1 MANLTGLNEP
11 QRAAVSVLSG
21 PLLVLAGAGTGKTRV
36 ITYRM
41 ANLIAHGVRAER
53 ILSVTFTNKAAKEMR
68 ERVMKLLGGGRGM
81 PRPVVSTFHAWC
93 VRVLR
98 EEITALGYPKEF
110 VIYDRGDQESAA
122 RTALRDIRIA
132 DTAMKPSDLLNR
144 ISRWKM
150 MGISENEAS
159 SHVEADFDFLASMAY
174 RRYQKQLRACGAVD
188 FDDLLL
194 LTVKLFTEFPEIL
207 QKQQSKF
214 DHVQIDEYQDTNGVQ
229 FQLIERLV
237 AGHHNLCVVGDDDQS
252 IYGWRGAEIEH
263 IINFASHFPGTKT
276 IRLENNYRCTDEIL
290 GCANRLVRHNR
301 HRHDKTLIAHKKG
314 GSPIRVL
321 TYDDETA
328 EAENVVLEIGYL
340 ISELG
345 VKPKQVAIL
354 FRTNEQPRVF
364 EQELRRLKVPYVLV
378 GGQSFFDRR
387 EIRDLLGYLKAIAS
401 PKDEISLLRIIN
413 TPTRGIGAT
422 TVEKMI
428 QLAVRKG
435 SSFWDILPEAQAAGI
450 VPAKTMASLRAFQ
463 SLLDRYAVQMKES
476 PRQLAEITRR
486 LLKEIDYESEIVKQY
501 KEQVQQDV
509 RKNVLEEFVNS
520 IGQYVEKET
529 EPTLSGFLE
538 STALMD
544 REEQSD
550 KDEQLSD
557 NSVRLMTLHSAKGL
571 EFPRVYLVGMEEG
584 ILPHKRSIESGL
596 EKDIAEERRL
606 AYVGVTRAMDHL
618 TLTRAAS
625 RMKWGKRRDSV
636 CSRFLFEM
644 QKDPGLELQQEVITG
659 DSGARSRLMSPQ
671 SEGESAGSRNTS
683 NEMDAPPF

>member
-1 MANLTGLNEP
+1 M
-11 QRAAVSVLSG
+11 
-21 PLLVLAGAGTGKTRV
+21 
-36 ITYRM
+36 
-41 ANLIAHGVRAER
+41 
-53 ILSVTFTNKAAKEMR
+53 
-68 ERVMKLLGGGRGM
+68 
-81 PRPVVSTFHAWC
+81 
-93 VRVLR
+93 
-98 EEITALGYPKEF
+98 
-110 VIYDRGDQESAA
+110 
-122 RTALRDIRIA
+122 
-132 DTAMKPSDLLNR
+132 
-144 ISRWKM
+144 
-150 MGISENEAS
+150 
-159 SHVEADFDFLASMAY
+159 
-174 RRYQKQLRACGAVD
+174 D

-194 LTVKLFTEFPEIL
+194 LTVRLFTEFPEIL
-207 QKQQSKF
+207 QKQQAKF

-435 SSFWDILPEAQAAGI
+435 ASFWEILPEAQAAGI

-571 EFPRVYLVGMEEG
+571 EFPIVYMIGMEEG
-584 ILPHKRSIESGL
+584 VLPHRRSISG
-596 EKDIAEERRL
+596 EIDSVDEERRL
-606 AYVGVTRAMDHL
+606 CYVGVTRAQDEL
-618 TLTRAAS
+618 TLSLPQS
-625 RMKWGKRRDSV
+625 RFKWGKPRPTYP
-636 CSRFLFEM
+636 SRFLY
-644 QKDPGLELQQEVITG
+644 ELTGQGDHPNRIKSIQAAAQEAKK
-659 DSGARSRLMSPQ
+659 SGRTKR
-671 SEGESAGSRNTS
+671 
-683 NEMDAPPF
+683 